1 MKNIVDLTIEAIN
14 KKNGKVTTLE
24 IVELIDNPSLLKIK
38 GTKKLEAIVYN
49 DLMSDGRFLQVE
61 DSWDLKEKFT
71 IKEILREQYR
81 SLSNI
86 DISNMAEEEEEEF
99 NEEIEMAVSFDDNEY
114 NDDAVAV
121 NNIEEYEMS
130 NND

>member
-1 MKNIVDLTIEAIN
+1 
-14 KKNGKVTTLE
+14 
-24 IVELIDNPSLLKIK
+24 
-38 GTKKLEAIVYN
+38 
-49 DLMSDGRFLQVE
+49 MSDGRFLQVE

>member
-14 KKNGKVTTLE
+14 NKKGKVTTLE

-49 DLMSDGRFLQVE
+49 DLMSDGRFLQIE

-86 DISNMAEEEEEEF
+86 DISNITEEEEEEF
-99 NEEIEMAVSFDDNEY
+99 SEEIEMAVSFDDNEY

-121 NNIEEYEMS
+121 NNVEEFEMS
-130 NND
+130 SND